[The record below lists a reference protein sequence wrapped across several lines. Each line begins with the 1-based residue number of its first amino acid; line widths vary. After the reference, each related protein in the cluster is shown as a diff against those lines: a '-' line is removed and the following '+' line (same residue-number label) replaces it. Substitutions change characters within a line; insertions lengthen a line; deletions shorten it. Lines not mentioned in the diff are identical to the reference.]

1 MIPAR
6 KRLIK
11 RQNCY
16 KSRRSHN
23 GLLNGGQ
30 DGANSRLMLVR
41 ERLQRQPRIP
51 PAIPALVHNELDPRD
66 TELRDD
72 LVGGPQQHLLQLA
85 GLFHLPLVKELIKRR
100 AFFRKRAR
108 QSQNGPARTH
118 RKARKYCSRSAYQH
132 LKLRRRTRDHL
143 GNTLN
148 ISRAVLYTDNVLM
161 FGERDSLRGFERPSR
176 KNRDGINEDRYRRL
190 IGNASVMGDELL
202 RFISRLVVIRSFY
215 ERRVVSHSSRPLRSF
230 NGFRGGF
237 RAAAREEFFSSRG
250 RLLHRVKYAV
260 HFLGPQ
266 QDRFTRGA
274 EHYIS
279 CERGLVVA
287 ANVVLHTLERHRAI
301 RRERCR

>member
-41 ERLQRQPRIP
+41 ERLQRQPRNP
-51 PAIPALVHNELDPRD
+51 PATRSLVHNELAPRD

-85 GLFHLPLVKELIKRR
+85 GLFHLPLAKELIKRR

-108 QSQNGPARTH
+108 QSPNGPARTH

-132 LKLRRRTRDHL
+132 LKLRRRTCDHL

-148 ISRAVLYTDNVLM
+148 ISRAVLYADNVLM
-161 FGERDSLRGFERPSR
+161 FGERDSLRRFKRQSG
-176 KNRDGINEDRYRRL
+176 KDGHGIKQYRDG
-190 IGNASVMGDELL
+190 
-202 RFISRLVVIRSFY
+202 RFISYAAVMSDEHFRFVSRFVVVRSLHQ
-215 ERRVVSHSSRPLRSF
+215 RDVVSQSSRSLSSF
-230 NGFRGGF
+230 NGFRGGV
-237 RAAAREEFFSSRG
+237 RA
-250 RLLHRVKYAV
+250 
-260 HFLGPQ
+260 GPC
-266 QDRFTRGA
+266 D
-274 EHYIS
+274 E
-279 CERGLVVA
+279 L
-287 ANVVLHTLERHRAI
+287 
-301 RRERCR
+301 